1 MEWRRLNLEAIGAE
15 LHRLPGAEAAADE
28 DEPPSV
34 AVIRRLLLGYA
45 YVDELLAAR
54 VDLFAYGA
62 ARHMLELNH
71 RVLCGVSP
79 DRRAEFRDHIEATER
94 WFYDTPDGGVAGLSD
109 WLRRQGGR
117 PSIPVAAGLVMQ
129 TVSAPQLFIEGNRR
143 TAALLASYVLARA
156 GEPPLVAGPAHFP
169 DYDALSARAAAI
181 DRTALV
187 DMIAGW
193 RIVRR
198 LAAFLREDSDPRFL
212 APQGAPSAS
221 GPAPRA
227 EAAPRVPG

>member
-15 LHRLPGAEAAADE
+15 LHRLPEAEAAAGE
-28 DEPPSV
+28 DEPPGV
-34 AVIRRLLLGYA
+34 AVIRRLALGYA

-54 VDLFAYGA
+54 IDLFAYGA

-79 DRRAEFRDHIEATER
+79 DRRVEFRDHIEATER

-117 PSIPVAAGLVMQ
+117 PAIPLAAGLVFQ
-129 TVSAPQLFIEGNRR
+129 AVSAPQLFIEGNRR
-143 TAALLASYVLARA
+143 TAALLASYVLARG
-156 GEPPLVAGPAHFP
+156 GEPPLVAGPAHFA
-169 DYDALSARAAAI
+169 DYDALSAEAAAI
-181 DRTALV
+181 DRTGFV
-187 DMIAGW
+187 DMFAGW

-198 LAAFLREDSDPRFL
+198 LTAFLREESDPRFL
-212 APQGAPSAS
+212 VPQGAPRAS
-221 GPAPRA
+221 GTTPFAGGAPGS
-227 EAAPRVPG
+227 PG